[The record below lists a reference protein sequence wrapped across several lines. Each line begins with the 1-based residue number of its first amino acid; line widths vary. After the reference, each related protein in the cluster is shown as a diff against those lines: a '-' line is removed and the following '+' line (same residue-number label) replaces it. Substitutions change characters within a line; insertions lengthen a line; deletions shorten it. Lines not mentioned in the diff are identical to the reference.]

1 MTAIPRYR
9 AHEGSVILSAGF
21 RPFFLGSAV
30 WATIGVPLWLAA
42 YTGGLV
48 VPTALPPFIWHAH
61 EMIFGFA
68 AATVAGFLLTA
79 IPNWTGRMP
88 LHGGPLATLVLLW
101 LIGRVAVLLSAVI
114 GSPAAAVAD
123 LSFPVAFLA
132 VVARE
137 IIAGRNWRNLPM
149 LGALSLLLIGNL
161 LVHLDAL
168 GMADTA
174 QLGNRL
180 GLVTLLLLISLVG
193 GRIIPSFTR
202 NWLTKTRPTVTPPVP
217 EGRFDIAALVVT
229 AAALL
234 SWVFAP
240 DTPATSWAVAIAG
253 LAVALRLSR
262 WRGRHTGAEPLL
274 LILHVGYGWLAFGL
288 LLLGVNGLTDLLPAT
303 AALHALT
310 VGAIG
315 TMTLAVMTRAT
326 LGHTGRALVAG
337 PATKV
342 IYGLVTIAAILRV
355 LSPLVGAQMEPG
367 LWASGAAWSGAFAL
381 FALFY
386 GVPLLQP
393 RPSGAAA
400 RPI

>member
-9 AHEGSVILSAGF
+9 AYEGTAILSTGF
-21 RPFFLGSAV
+21 RPFFLGSST
-30 WATIGVPLWLAA
+30 WAAIGVPLWLCA
-42 YTGGLV
+42 YTGGLI
-48 VPTALPPFIWHAH
+48 VPTALPPPIWHAH

-88 LHGGPLATLVLLW
+88 LQGGPLATLVFLW
-101 LIGRVAVLLSAVI
+101 AIGRVAVLLSAVI
-114 GSPAAAVAD
+114 GGVAAAVAD
-123 LSFPVAFLA
+123 LSFPAAFLA

-137 IIAGRNWRNLPM
+137 IVAGRNWRNLPM

-168 GMADTA
+168 GIADTA

-180 GLVTLLLLISLVG
+180 GLVTLFLLISLVS

-202 NWLTKTRPTVTPPVP
+202 NWLTRARPKVPPP
-217 EGRFDIAALVVT
+217 AAQGCLDITALVAT
-229 AAALL
+229 AVALV
-234 SWVFAP
+234 SWAFAP
-240 DTPATSWAVAIAG
+240 DAPATSWAAVIAG
-253 LAVALRLSR
+253 VAAALRLSR
-262 WRGRHTGAEPLL
+262 WRGLQTGAEPLL
-274 LILHVGYGWLAFGL
+274 LMLHIGYGWLVFGL
-288 LLLGVNGLTDLLPAT
+288 LLLGMNGLTGVLPAT

-326 LGHTGRALVAG
+326 LGHTGRPLAAG
-337 PATKV
+337 PVTTA

-355 LSPLVGAQMEPG
+355 LSPFAGIYVELA
-367 LWASGAAWSGAFAL
+367 LWVAGAAWSGAFGL

-386 GVPLLQP
+386 GAALVQP
-393 RPSGAAA
+393 RTGGLAA
-400 RPI
+400 RLI